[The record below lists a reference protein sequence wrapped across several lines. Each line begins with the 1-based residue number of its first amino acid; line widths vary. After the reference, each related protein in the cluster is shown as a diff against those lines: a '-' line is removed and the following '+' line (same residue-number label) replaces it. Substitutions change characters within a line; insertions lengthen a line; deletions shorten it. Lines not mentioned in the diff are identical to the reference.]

1 MDFIWHGLIEG
12 GRLLVAGDGA
22 VHEVTLLSLQVSLVA
37 TAVSLV
43 IGVPIGAL
51 LALTRFPGRNLV
63 LGAVNT
69 GMGLPPVVVGLF
81 VALFLW
87 RSGPFGNLQLI
98 YTPAAIILAQ
108 IVIAVPLVTG
118 VSLAGVQ
125 QLNPKLYLQ
134 ALALGATRWQAI
146 WLLLRE
152 ARLSVLAAAMAGF
165 GGAISEVGASLMVG
179 GNIEGQTR
187 VLTTAIQQEVRM
199 GNFEI
204 AVALA
209 MLLLGIT
216 FAVNL
221 LLTHAQQRREA

>member
-1 MDFIWHGLIEG
+1 MDLIWRGLIEG
-12 GRLLVAGDGA
+12 ARLLASGNSA

-43 IGVPIGAL
+43 LGVPIGAL

-81 VALFLW
+81 VALLLW
-87 RSGPFGNLQLI
+87 RSGPLGHLELI
-98 YTPAAIILAQ
+98 YTPAAIMLAQ
-108 IVIAVPLVTG
+108 LVIAVPLVIG
-118 VSLAGVQ
+118 VSLVGVQ
-125 QLNPKLYLQ
+125 QVNPKLYLQ

-179 GNIEGQTR
+179 GNIDGQTR

-199 GNFEI
+199 GNFEV
-204 AVALA
+204 AVALG
-209 MLLLGIT
+209 LILLGIT

-221 LLTHAQQRREA
+221 LLTHAQQRRKS